1 MKRSELKQLIRE
13 MVEEMSTGTE
23 LYFFR
28 DVEMRRTYKRDV
40 KFFGIVTPRGTV
52 EKFVIGDANLEVP
65 VGADDSAIKQALQ
78 QKYGRSTDSVDEIVE
93 KFSVLH
99 KGEEAQEYKKSRGAE
114 YDRLKHLGS

>member
-13 MVEEMSTGTE
+13 MVDEVSAGTE

-40 KFFGIVTPRGTV
+40 KFFGIVTPKGTV
-52 EKFVIGDANLEVP
+52 EKFFIGDANLEVP
-65 VGADDSAIKQALQ
+65 VGAGELAIKQALQ
-78 QKYGRSTDSVDEIVE
+78 QKYGRSTDSVDEVVE

-99 KGEEAQEYKKSRGAE
+99 KGAEAQEYKKSRGAE